1 MIKAIV
7 GVCLAVCTLFAG
19 GVQAQGRE
27 LKPIRLMYQT
37 TAFGAPILVAI
48 EKGWYEQA
56 LNKVGYTLKIS
67 TATFGPPVLE
77 AMAAGQIDIG
87 ELGASPFVV
96 GFARGLPI
104 KAVLATNISGES
116 IMVHRDSPIRSI
128 KDLAGKKIAI
138 NGKGTMM
145 DFIMRRALA
154 ANGLKSGDVTWIE
167 LSAPDS
173 STALDR
179 KQIDAAALFEPWTA
193 RLQMQGHRMIATGQE
208 IWPNHDNQLITATT
222 AAIRDHEPAVRV
234 FVEQTIR
241 GIEYIMDNPEDAIT
255 VTARRLGVERD
266 IIARSW
272 SNMIRR
278 RSGAPNAEGLQD
290 FINALREWNYVKK
303 PVAAKDGI
311 DTRFLKN

>member
-1 MIKAIV
+1 MFKVIA
-7 GVCLAVCTLFAG
+7 GALLAACVLCAG
-19 GVQAQGRE
+19 SAGAQSRE

-48 EKGWYEQA
+48 DKGWYEEA

-116 IMVHRDSPIRSI
+116 IMVHRDSPIKSI

-145 DFIMRRALA
+145 DFIVRRALA
-154 ANGLKSGDVTWIE
+154 ANGVKSGDVTWVE

-179 KQIDAAALFEPWTA
+179 NQIDAAALFEPWTA
-193 RLQMQGHRMIATGQE
+193 RLQLQGHRMIATGQE

-222 AAIRDHEPAVRV
+222 AAIRDHEPAVRA
-234 FVEQTIR
+234 FIEQTIR
-241 GIEYIMDNPEDAIT
+241 GIAYIMDNPEDSIT
-255 VTARRLGVERD
+255 ITARRLGIERD

-272 SNMIRR
+272 PNMIRR
-278 RSGAPNAEGLQD
+278 RSGAPNAEGLQE
-290 FINALREWNYVKK
+290 FINALREWNYVKT
-303 PVAAKDGI
+303 PVTAKDGI